1 MDTQIMHKIEDNL
14 WNVLGDY
21 AKGFKSPAEVETVKH
36 ALSGIFK
43 IKCLEEMED
52 YQSSHDYGGRSYDR
66 YYNDDMSYRRSR
78 DNRDNDGRYS
88 RDMYSRDGGGMMM
101 RERLE
106 QLRNEA
112 KDEHQRRIIDD
123 MLNRL

>member
-1 MDTQIMHKIEDNL
+1 MDTQIMHKIENNL
-14 WNVLGDY
+14 WEVLGDY
-21 AKGFKSPAEVETVKH
+21 AKGFKTPAEVETVKH

-52 YQSSHDYGGRSYDR
+52 YQSSHDYGGRYDR
-66 YYNDDMSYRRSR
+66 YYNDDNSYRRSR
-78 DNRDNDGRYS
+78 DNRDSDGRYS
-88 RDMYSRDGGGMMM
+88 RDMYSRDGGMMM

>member
-14 WNVLGDY
+14 WDVLGDY
-21 AKGFKSPAEVETVKH
+21 AKGFKTPAEVETVKH

-52 YQSSHDYGGRSYDR
+52 YQSSHDYGGRPYDR

-78 DNRDNDGRYS
+78 DNRDSDGRYS
-88 RDMYSRDGGGMMM
+88 RDMYSRDGGMMM

>member
-1 MDTQIMHKIEDNL
+1 
-14 WNVLGDY
+14 
-21 AKGFKSPAEVETVKH
+21 
-36 ALSGIFK
+36 
-43 IKCLEEMED
+43 
-52 YQSSHDYGGRSYDR
+52 
-66 YYNDDMSYRRSR
+66 
-78 DNRDNDGRYS
+78 
-88 RDMYSRDGGGMMM
+88 MYSRDGGMMM

>member
-14 WNVLGDY
+14 WNVLSDY

-66 YYNDDMSYRRSR
+66 YYNDDMSYHRSR
-78 DNRDNDGRYS
+78 DNRDSDGRYS
-88 RDMYSRDGGGMMM
+88 RDMYSRDGGMMM